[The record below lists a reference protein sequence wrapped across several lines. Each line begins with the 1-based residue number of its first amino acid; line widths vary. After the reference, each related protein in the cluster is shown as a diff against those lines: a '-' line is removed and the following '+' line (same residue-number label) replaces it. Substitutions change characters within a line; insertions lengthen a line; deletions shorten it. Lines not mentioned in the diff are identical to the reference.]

1 MKNFTEDQARSGAT
15 RPPSARYLLENRI
28 SNRTS
33 DDCYNPPVDQAYH
46 SVRHSIH
53 QSASQYHEPDHLEE
67 TLKSICTLLLTLL
80 LFVSIGTAQSVPART
95 DVYHVHFAKAAL
107 GKSVELADYLKTA
120 DPNVPMSAHR
130 IVLRHQDGEDW
141 DYAVIQH
148 MGTKTTVEAAGTAV
162 PPAMRDLSSWHNDTF
177 VNGPSWAEFSK
188 TMGIDEGSASKTA
201 GSVYVV
207 SVYRAAP
214 GHREQLEKSL
224 SQTPPGDGAPV
235 SVLMQHL
242 EGGPWTYLSVAR
254 YKSWQD
260 FATNQTNSVA
270 DTFKAG
276 GGWLGL
282 REHSTYHND
291 TLTDRIAP

>member
-1 MKNFTEDQARSGAT
+1 
-15 RPPSARYLLENRI
+15 
-28 SNRTS
+28 
-33 DDCYNPPVDQAYH
+33 
-46 SVRHSIH
+46 
-53 QSASQYHEPDHLEE
+53 LEE
-67 TLKSICTLLLTLL
+67 TLKSTRTFLLALLL
-80 LFVSIGTAQSVPART
+80 VSSFAAAQTASPART

-107 GKSVELADYLKTA
+107 GKAVELAEYLKTA
-120 DPNVPMSAHR
+120 DPHVPMSAHH

-148 MGTKTTVEAAGTAV
+148 MGTKATVEAAGTAV
-162 PPAMRDLSSWHNDTF
+162 SASVRDLYAWHTDSF

-188 TMGIDEGSASKTA
+188 AMGIDEGSAAKTA
-201 GSVYVV
+201 GSVYSI

-224 SQTPPGDGAPV
+224 NQAAAGTAGN
-235 SVLMQHL
+235 VLMQHL
-242 EGGPWTYLSVAR
+242 EGGPWQFLTVVR
-254 YKSWQD
+254 YDSWQD
-260 FATNQTNSVA
+260 FGSGEKTSVA
-270 DTFKAG
+270 DTFKPG